1 VLFKLKSFSVVGGD
15 LRYIELAAFL
25 SQDKRR
31 RVYAMGF
38 DKNVFTADGV
48 KLVNSV
54 SKDENRVDF
63 IVLPIPAAKDENH
76 VNTNFFTGDIPMK
89 SLPQLLHE
97 NGVVFAGRMIGEH
110 KKLFEDKGITVIDYS
125 EREDFAVMNAVAT
138 AEGAIQIAMEETE
151 TTLSSQKILILG
163 MGRIAKV
170 LLKQLIGFTN
180 DVTAAARKPQD
191 LVWAK
196 ISGGVGL
203 PFSIVFEDLGEYDL
217 IFNTIP
223 AMILDE
229 TKLSKVKKSAV
240 IIDLA
245 SKPGGTDFTAAKRLG
260 IKTEHALSLPG
271 KVAPI
276 TSGRVIAKTIEN
288 ILIERGE
295 DYE

>member
-1 VLFKLKSFSVVGGD
+1 
-15 LRYIELAAFL
+15 
-25 SQDKRR
+25 
-31 RVYAMGF
+31 MGF

-97 NGVVFAGRMIGEH
+97 NGVVFAGRMTHEH

-170 LLKQLIGFTN
+170 LIKQLIGFTN

-196 ISGGVGL
+196 ISGGFGL
-203 PFSIVFEDLGEYDL
+203 PFSEVFEDLGNYDL

-223 AMILDE
+223 SLILDE

-245 SKPGGTDFTAAKRLG
+245 SKPGGTDFAAAKRLG